1 MTLALQANPRAGLLA
16 ALSPFLFRET
26 SSDVIVIVEF
36 FRITGTSY
44 LQTVLQDLIVQV
56 ETYAKANQIMEG
68 SSGMLGT
75 TNQTDK
81 AERIM
86 ALTTQLVSAIL
97 KTPADKLPATLR
109 YVCKAVHT
117 HLVLEIMEAG
127 FTVPPVESSALLHLV
142 VSHLLGVRFL
152 SLGLTCPALFM
163 LPDPRSEFSQ
173 DSLITLSNILLGLL
187 GFGGPFMTASGKS
200 LGNELES
207 IASSSVHLHVSEMN
221 TDCESFFANMHKSK
235 SLQLTY
241 DAHRAHL
248 WNWFAAVGD
257 FVELENRPSGPLT
270 FFALE
275 TYGSVIGKWLCD
287 NALDFLIACEDEPI
301 IHADLYKF
309 CAANSAIITQLDYER
324 KFFKPQMVLGP
335 GIWNPVQY
343 GRAWK
348 FEVKLPSVRT
358 QDMFAWIPTG
368 TSMSTPLAD
377 RSIIDWMI
385 RSSKVHDFLVA
396 IICTTSS
403 SAKMTAATVRISFF
417 SPTSTL
423 FYTIPLIVS

>member
-1 MTLALQANPRAGLLA
+1 MVLALQANPRAGLLA
-16 ALSPFLFRET
+16 ALSPYLFRET

-68 SSGMLGT
+68 GSGMLGSS
-75 TNQTDK
+75 NPADK
-81 AERIM
+81 AERLM
-86 ALTTQLVSAIL
+86 SLATHLVSGIL

-109 YVCKAVHT
+109 YVCKATHS
-117 HLVLEIMEAG
+117 HLVLAILESGYA
-127 FTVPPVESSALLHLV
+127 VPEGESSALLHLV
-142 VSHLLGVRFL
+142 ISHLLGVRFFA
-152 SLGLTCPALFM
+152 LGLTCPALFM

-173 DSLITLSNILLGLL
+173 DSLIILSNILQGLL
-187 GFGGPFMTASGKS
+187 GLGGAFMSASGK
-200 LGNELES
+200 GNGSDLDQTAGS
-207 IASSSVHLHVSEMN
+207 PLHLYGSEM
-221 TDCESFFANMHKSK
+221 TSDCEAFFTTMHKSK

-241 DAHRAHL
+241 DAHRTHL
-248 WNWFAAVGD
+248 WNWLALVGD

-275 TYGSVIGKWLCD
+275 TYASVIGRWLCEY
-287 NALDFLIACEDEPI
+287 ALEFLLACEDEPLA
-301 IHADLYKF
+301 HADLYKF
-309 CAANSAIITQLDYER
+309 CAANASIITQLDYER
-324 KFFKPQMVLGP
+324 KFYKPQMVLGP

-358 QDMFAWIPTG
+358 QDMFAWIPAH

-396 IICTTSS
+396 IICPTSS
-403 SAKMTAATVRISFF
+403 SAKMTAATVR
-417 SPTSTL
+417 L
-423 FYTIPLIVS
+423 FDRFAVTFNMIIIRLL

>member
-1 MTLALQANPRAGLLA
+1 MVLALQANPRAGLLA

-36 FRITGTSY
+36 FRITSTSY
-44 LQTVLQDLIVQV
+44 LQTVLQDMIVQV

-68 SSGMLGT
+68 SSGTLGT
-75 TNQTDK
+75 SNHMDK
-81 AERIM
+81 AERLM
-86 ALTTQLVSAIL
+86 ALTSQLVSAIL

-109 YVCKAVHT
+109 YVCKAAHS

-127 FTVPPVESSALLHLV
+127 YAVPEIESSALLHLV
-142 VSHLLGVRFL
+142 VSHLLGVRFFA
-152 SLGLTCPALFM
+152 LGLTCPALYM

-173 DSLITLSNILLGLL
+173 DSLITLANILLGLL
-187 GFGGPFMTASGKS
+187 GLGGPFMSASGK
-200 LGNELES
+200 GNGGDLDS
-207 IASSSVHLHVSEMN
+207 TASSPLHLHSSEMSA
-221 TDCESFFANMHKSK
+221 DCESFFASMHKSK
-235 SLQLTY
+235 TLQLTY
-241 DAHRAHL
+241 DAHRTHL
-248 WNWFAAVGD
+248 WNWLASVGD
-257 FVELENRPSGPLT
+257 FVQLENRPAGPLT

-275 TYGSVIGKWLCD
+275 TYASDIGRWLCEY
-287 NALDFLIACEDEPI
+287 AVEFLVACDDEPLK
-301 IHADLYKF
+301 HAQLFKF
-309 CAANSAIITQLDYER
+309 CDANSAIITQLDYER
-324 KFFKPQMVLGP
+324 KFYRNQMVLGP

-358 QDMFAWIPTG
+358 QDMFAWIPANA
-368 TSMSTPLAD
+368 SMSTPLAD

-403 SAKMTAATVRISFF
+403 SAKMTAATVRPSCAIMRFF
-417 SPTSTL
+417 
-423 FYTIPLIVS
+423 F